1 MKVSYSL
8 YTFCF
13 STWKLFHVYF
23 TIRFQTCRNFPPINM
38 FYHTITQNCDRFLCL
53 VSLFFLITCL
63 FHDFGFILSVLF
75 DRSFTISLDFSTVKS
90 TFGVFITDVFKS
102 VLFVMRKFLLY
113 WCRIFLCY
121 FPFLVD

>member
-1 MKVSYSL
+1 
-8 YTFCF
+8 
-13 STWKLFHVYF
+13 
-23 TIRFQTCRNFPPINM
+23 M
-38 FYHTITQNCDRFLCL
+38 FYYAIAQNCDWFLCL